1 MAKPRK
7 KTSSRSSGGTKEVI
21 ALRLSREEVTLI
33 AALMQEL
40 SMNRSEVIRLGL
52 QSLSAPELKHG
63 EWVRVREELEWLR
76 GLVKK
81 VSTDVQRIG
90 NNLNQ
95 LTRAAHMSGVN
106 ADTLQSAFVATREQS
121 NLFEEA
127 VIRVTARYDGG
138 M

>member
-7 KTSSRSSGGTKEVI
+7 KTSSRSSGDAKELV
-21 ALRLSREEVTLI
+21 ALRLSREEVNLI
-33 AALMQEL
+33 AALMEEL
-40 SMNRSEVIRLGL
+40 DMNRSEVIRLGL
-52 QSLSAPELKHG
+52 QSLSAPEMTHG
-63 EWVRVREELEWLR
+63 EWVRVREDLEWLR

-121 NLFEEA
+121 NLFKEA
-127 VIRVTARYDGG
+127 VTRVTDRYDGG